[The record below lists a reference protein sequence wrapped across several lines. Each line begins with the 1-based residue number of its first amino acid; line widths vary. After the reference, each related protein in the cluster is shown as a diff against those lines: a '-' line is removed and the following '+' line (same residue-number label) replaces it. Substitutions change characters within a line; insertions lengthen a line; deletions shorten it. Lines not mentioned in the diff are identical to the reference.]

1 MVQGVEYIALC
12 AEDVPSLIAWYQRT
26 FQVDLVKEGQ
36 AGPSFLKFP
45 DGFMI
50 EFLETSGDIPPIP
63 KDKEKGLRHIA
74 LTVSS
79 LEEMV
84 RTLKKEGVEVVD
96 DFKTVPN
103 GAKLFLF
110 RDIEGNLIQ
119 LVERK
124 IPLGGA
130 MSD

>member
-1 MVQGVEYIALC
+1 M
-12 AEDVPSLIAWYQRT
+12 
-26 FQVDLVKEGQ
+26 
-36 AGPSFLKFP
+36 
-45 DGFMI
+45 
-50 EFLETSGDIPPIP
+50 
-63 KDKEKGLRHIA
+63 RHIA
-74 LTVSS
+74 LTVLS

-84 RTLKKEGVEVVD
+84 GTLKKEGAEVVD

-119 LVERK
+119 LVERLR
-124 IPLGGA
+124 PLGSA